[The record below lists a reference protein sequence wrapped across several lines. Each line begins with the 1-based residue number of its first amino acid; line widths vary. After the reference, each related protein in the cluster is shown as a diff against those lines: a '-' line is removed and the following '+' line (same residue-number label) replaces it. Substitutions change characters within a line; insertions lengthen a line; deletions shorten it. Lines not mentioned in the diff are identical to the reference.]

1 MPGAQEHAVPAARHQ
16 RGRAWVSVF
25 AALGLFA
32 LGFLAHY
39 ALRDAGPSAPSGPPG
54 PAGQAAGDRPS
65 ASAPAAGRPGGMPVA
80 VETARAQALDLPL
93 LATAVA
99 SLRAKESVILRPETA
114 GRIAAIHFRDGATVR
129 RGELLLSLDA
139 SLQEAELAQAK
150 ANLGLAQLTFK
161 RQQELFARNF
171 ISGQALD
178 SAAASLAVQEAALAL
193 AQAKFEQTR
202 IRAPFAGVV
211 GIGRISVGDYVK
223 EGQDLVNV
231 EDISALKVD
240 FRLPD
245 AYLGQVRRGQTL
257 AVTSDALPGQR
268 FTATLAAVDPLIEAS
283 GRSLSCRA
291 QLDNRG
297 GKLRPGL
304 FARVRLEL
312 GERRGALLV
321 PEEAIVPDARSP
333 FVYRV
338 VEGKALR
345 TPVQTGLRRDGL
357 VEIVGVF
364 EPGSGAGAE
373 AVLKAGDEV
382 VTAGQLKLRDG
393 APVRVLGDGNGKTA
407 AGGEGGKAR
416 DAAGSGR

>member
-1 MPGAQEHAVPAARHQ
+1 MPGAQEHAVPAARPR
-16 RGRAWVSVF
+16 RGRAWVVVL
-25 AALGLFA
+25 AGLGLFA
-32 LGFLAHY
+32 LGFAAHY
-39 ALRDAGPSAPSGPPG
+39 ALRDAGTSAPSGSPGLPGQTVGGPPV
-54 PAGQAAGDRPS
+54 
-65 ASAPAAGRPGGMPVA
+65 AGRPGGMPVA
-80 VETARAQALDLPL
+80 VETARAQAMDLPL
-93 LATAVA
+93 VASAVA
-99 SLRAKESVILRPETA
+99 SLRANESVILRPETA
-114 GRIAAIHFRDGATVR
+114 GRIAAIHFRDGAVVR
-129 RGELLLSLDA
+129 RGELLISLEA

-171 ISGQALD
+171 ISRQALD

-211 GIGRISVGDYVK
+211 GIGKISVGDYVK

-268 FTATLAAVDPLIEAS
+268 FTATLAAIDPLIEAS

-312 GERRGALLV
+312 GERQDALLV
-321 PEEAIVPDARSP
+321 PEEAIVPDARTP

-357 VEIVGVF
+357 VEIVGGL

-393 APVRVLGDGNGKTA
+393 VPVRVLGDGSA
-407 AGGEGGKAR
+407 RPAGGEGGKAR